1 MAFKRKALLAGVA
14 LMMAA
19 GTARGQ
25 IPVTDAASLVQQ
37 VQQVAQLTQQLATLR
52 QQLAQAQQL
61 YGSLSRLTDVN
72 SLAGSLMGSA
82 LRSPL
87 PTNAY
92 DAGRLLSGM
101 AGDTSGLG
109 TLGGLVSGALGRTQ
123 VFAPTGGDFH
133 SLELVRNAQAIAG
146 SLGIAERLYQAA
158 VDRLP
163 GLQELQARLSTS
175 QDPKETMDL
184 TARIGAEQAFIASQQ
199 QQAQAVMMWQAAE
212 ERSSEQRR
220 REEMRRDL
228 ESTSNA
234 LLR

>member
-1 MAFKRKALLAGVA
+1 MMRSAILAGVVA
-14 LMMAA
+14 MGMA
-19 GTARGQ
+19 GDARAQ
-25 IPVTDAASLVQQ
+25 IPVIDSSSLAQHIQQ
-37 VQQVAQLTQQLATLR
+37 VTQLTQQLTVLQ

-72 SLAGSLMGSA
+72 GLAGSLMGGGI
-82 LRSPL
+82 RSPL

-92 DAGRLLSGM
+92 DAGMLLSGT
-101 AGDTSGLG
+101 GSPSGLG
-109 TLGGLVSGALGRTQ
+109 PLGGMVSGALGRTQ
-123 VFAPTGGDFH
+123 VFAPSGGDFH
-133 SLELVRNAQAIAG
+133 STELVRNAQAIAG
-146 SLGIAERLYQAA
+146 SLGMAQRLYQAA

-163 GLQELQARLSTS
+163 GLQELQARLSTA

-184 TARIGAEQAFIASQQ
+184 QARIATEQAFIATQQ

-212 ERSSEQRR
+212 ERSTEQRR

-228 ESTSNA
+228 EATSGA